1 MKLAILICTLADRR
15 DKLKRL
21 LNILTPQI
29 EKFKDQ
35 VYYSLHDAGR
45 FMPTGRKRNELITQ
59 TQSDY
64 FVFIDDDDIVPMYYV
79 SEILK
84 AIEQNPDV
92 ITFKGYMTTDGRD
105 RRDWTIRLGSKY
117 EERNGHY
124 YRWPNH
130 IVPMRRDAVRGVM
143 FPEIWHGEDYQ
154 WSKKINDLKLLKTE
168 VFIDKDLYHYDKI
181 KVANRGE
188 EMRIR
193 RQQMMKK

>member
-64 FVFIDDDDIVPMYYV
+64 FVFIDDDDIVPVYYV

-154 WSKKINDLKLLKTE
+154 WSKKINDLGLLKTE

-193 RQQMMKK
+193 RQQMTKR